1 MPAHHGH
8 ECSGTG
14 QVSGCSAPTKWCYSH
29 KCYSKSDY
37 EDLVDADDPEVFTL
51 EESAVPSETSAEQSD
66 LESTVIKVTYSSEE
80 ADALLKRFGSSSTA
94 EELIQNFIDTQVAE
108 LASTTMQIEY
118 NFKKS
123 KFPTLSEKNLSA
135 FETDE
140 ADQGIDIEVTMTQT
154 TSKSGTSY

>member
-1 MPAHHGH
+1 MPTGR
-8 ECSGTG
+8 ECRTDGYDTG
-14 QVSGCSAPTKWCYSH
+14 CDDPTKPWCYDH
-29 KCYSKSDY
+29 KCYNFTDY
-37 EDLVDADDPEVFTL
+37 QELVQAEDTEAPGEEVEYPDD
-51 EESAVPSETSAEQSD
+51 
-66 LESTVIKVTYSSEE
+66 ESTVMMVSYSSSES
-80 ADALLKRFGSSSTA
+80 DALLKRFGSSSTA

-108 LASTTMQIEY
+108 LAATTMQIEY

>member
-1 MPAHHGH
+1 MPTHTGH

-14 QVSGCSAPTKWCYSH
+14 QDSECSAPTKWCYSH
-29 KCYSKSDY
+29 KCYSKGDY
-37 EDLVDADDPEVFTL
+37 EDLVAA
-51 EESAVPSETSAEQSD
+51 EESGVYALETAAVTSETAAEQSD
-66 LESTVIKVTYSSEE
+66 SESTVIKVTYSSEE
-80 ADALLKRFGSSSTA
+80 SDALLKRFGSSSTA
-94 EELIQNFIDTQVAE
+94 EELIQNFIDTQIAE